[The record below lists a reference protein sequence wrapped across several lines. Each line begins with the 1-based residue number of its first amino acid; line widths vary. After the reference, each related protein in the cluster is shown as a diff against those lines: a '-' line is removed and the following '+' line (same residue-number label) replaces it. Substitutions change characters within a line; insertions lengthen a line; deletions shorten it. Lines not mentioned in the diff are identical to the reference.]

1 VSATTTPSDSR
12 RRLAGQLRASKARI
26 LREWER
32 AIADRPKGRPLNAT
46 ELRDHIPKLLDE
58 IIDASERGTDDV
70 ALSAA
75 ESHAHARL
83 ADGFDLGDVA
93 DEYATLRQII
103 HQIVGDGANALDHG
117 DVELLDQMI
126 DLAVSLAVTRY
137 HDARSRT
144 LAALDRIST
153 AALGAEVDADAFL
166 LRLIEAVLETTDS
179 VDTVTILLR
188 EGDRLRVR
196 ASVGLE
202 REKEVGFSLAIGE
215 GFAGTI
221 AATQK
226 PLLLKDAARD
236 PLVKSE
242 HIRNFGLRALY
253 GVPLLHGPELIGVAH
268 MGSRRAHEFS
278 ADDVQLLHVMAQRCA
293 ALIKQHQLQQELRA
307 SEDRYRLATRATHDV
322 IWDWDLVRDEI
333 GWSDNLESILG
344 YRARDIEPTSA
355 WWRAAVHPDDRE
367 RVDAGLSHALAA
379 TDSHWNDTYRLRGSD
394 GRYRD
399 VIHRGT
405 IVRDASGRGVRIVG
419 AIQDVSER
427 KRAEEER
434 QMFLGILGHDLRA
447 PLNAVMLACDYL
459 MTRSPTAE
467 QQRATQRI
475 MAGTKRMARMISDLL
490 AFSRAHVGGGIPVE
504 RRFGD
509 LGAITKTI
517 VDELRVGH
525 PGRHIV
531 VACDGNCEG
540 EWDAD
545 RIAQLVSNL
554 VENAIKYGR
563 TDAPITV
570 RTAGA
575 AAQVALSVHN
585 LGEPIPVGL
594 LPRLF
599 EPFATAHGRRDSMGL
614 GLYIADQIVRAHG
627 GRIEV
632 ESSLAEGTTFRAS
645 LPRFS
650 EAIAT

>member
-1 VSATTTPSDSR
+1 
-12 RRLAGQLRASKARI
+12 
-26 LREWER
+26 
-32 AIADRPKGRPLNAT
+32 
-46 ELRDHIPKLLDE
+46 
-58 IIDASERGTDDV
+58 
-70 ALSAA
+70 
-75 ESHAHARL
+75 
-83 ADGFDLGDVA
+83 
-93 DEYATLRQII
+93 
-103 HQIVGDGANALDHG
+103 
-117 DVELLDQMI
+117 
-126 DLAVSLAVTRY
+126 
-137 HDARSRT
+137 
-144 LAALDRIST
+144 
-153 AALGAEVDADAFL
+153 
-166 LRLIEAVLETTDS
+166 
-179 VDTVTILLR
+179 
-188 EGDRLRVR
+188 
-196 ASVGLE
+196 
-202 REKEVGFSLAIGE
+202 
-215 GFAGTI
+215 
-221 AATQK
+221 
-226 PLLLKDAARD
+226 
-236 PLVKSE
+236 
-242 HIRNFGLRALY
+242 
-253 GVPLLHGPELIGVAH
+253 
-268 MGSRRAHEFS
+268 
-278 ADDVQLLHVMAQRCA
+278 
-293 ALIKQHQLQQELRA
+293 
-307 SEDRYRLATRATHDV
+307 
-322 IWDWDLVRDEI
+322 
-333 GWSDNLESILG
+333 
-344 YRARDIEPTSA
+344 
-355 WWRAAVHPDDRE
+355 
-367 RVDAGLSHALAA
+367 
-379 TDSHWNDTYRLRGSD
+379 
-394 GRYRD
+394 
-399 VIHRGT
+399 
-405 IVRDASGRGVRIVG
+405 
-419 AIQDVSER
+419 
-427 KRAEEER
+427 
-434 QMFLGILGHDLRA
+434 
-447 PLNAVMLACDYL
+447 